1 VVEQDGVKGLAGLFL
16 GCGELAFQAGPVGA
30 QSGAAFFDVADEVLV
45 EVVSE
50 FQVAD
55 QAPALG
61 VGVGDGAAQGLGPGG
76 LLVPRG
82 LADGLLVGV
91 QQRVAVGAEDLA
103 GLWGSRTLLLVLTWA
118 SMRPARTR

>member
-1 VVEQDGVKGLAGLFL
+1 MVEQNGVKGLVGLFL

-30 QSGAAFFDVADEVLV
+30 QFGAAFFDVADEVLV

-61 VGVGDGAAQGLGPGG
+61 VGVGDGAAQGLGLAG

-82 LADGLLVGV
+82 LADGLY
-91 QQRVAVGAEDLA
+91 RFKM
-103 GLWGSRTLLLVLTWA
+103 S
-118 SMRPARTR
+118 